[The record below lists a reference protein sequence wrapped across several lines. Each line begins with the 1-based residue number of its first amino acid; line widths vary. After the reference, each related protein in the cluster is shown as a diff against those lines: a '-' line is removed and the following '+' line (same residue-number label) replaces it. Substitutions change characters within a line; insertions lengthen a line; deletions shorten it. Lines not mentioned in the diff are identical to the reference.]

1 MVARDTASFENNP
14 YCWEQ
19 HIPLSWPVSALSHS
33 PQIQKMAPSW
43 FCCGHSFLFS
53 CVAWAYLI
61 WSHKCYFDHIVL
73 IRDFITQCPVA
84 NYQTATL
91 AWHPPPYIYTSHHRS
106 LKEKTLKKK
115 NPEVPFC
122 IPITLDFLPRVNF
135 IHSSYFCSYLCDSI
149 Q

>member
-19 HIPLSWPVSALSHS
+19 HIPLSWPVSALSRS
-33 PQIQKMAPSW
+33 PHIQKMAPSW

-91 AWHPPPYIYTSHHRS
+91 AWHPPPYIFTSHHRS
-106 LKEKTLKKK
+106 LKKILKK
-115 NPEVPFC
+115 PWSS
-122 IPITLDFLPRVNF
+122 FLYSYHFRLSAQSKF
-135 IHSSYFCSYLCDSI
+135 HSFFLLLLLPLW
-149 Q
+149 